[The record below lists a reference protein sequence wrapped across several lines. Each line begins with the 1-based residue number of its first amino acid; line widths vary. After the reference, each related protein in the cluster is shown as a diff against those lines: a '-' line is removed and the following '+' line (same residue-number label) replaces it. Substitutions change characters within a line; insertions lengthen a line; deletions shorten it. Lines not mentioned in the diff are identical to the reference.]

1 LEPTSI
7 LSSLFEQL
15 RQQTP
20 LDWSI
25 TLTAILYVV
34 LAAREN
40 KWCWPWGI
48 LSSLLWAYADFFR
61 YNLWADGVLQLF
73 YAGMGFW
80 GIYAWTGGERQGAE
94 NHSQIQSWLMKQHL
108 PILIA
113 GGLLGLLLG
122 YGFKHF
128 TPTALPYA
136 DSFITA
142 FSIFATVLTIR
153 KVLECWLYW
162 IVLDAAAVFLF
173 LSRDALLVALVML
186 IYTGIS
192 VSGYISWRR
201 KAQSRG
207 D

>member
-1 LEPTSI
+1 L
-7 LSSLFEQL
+7 EQL

-40 KWCWPWGI
+40 NGCWPWGI

-73 YAGMGFW
+73 YVGMGFW
-80 GIYAWTGGERQGAE
+80 GFYAWAADRGQGTE
-94 NHSQIQSWLMKQHL
+94 NQRRIQSWPLRYHL
-108 PILIA
+108 AVLA
-113 GGLLGLLLG
+113 VGGLLGLLLG
-122 YGFKHF
+122 YSFKHF

-142 FSIFATVLTIR
+142 FSILATVLTIK

-162 IVLDAAAVFLF
+162 MVVDAAAVFLF

-186 IYTGIS
+186 IYTAIS

-201 KAQSRG
+201 KARPRG